1 METNV
6 KVENLSP
13 TFTSLQMSVQDD
25 KTDPVIVNV
34 SAL

>member
-6 KVENLSP
+6 KVENLKP
-13 TFTSLQMSVQDD
+13 TYTSIQMNVQDD